1 MDGYKTRLSI
11 CRPLL
16 TSCSPFKV
24 KLCYCPLRVD
34 RFVFASSCIDI
45 RKNSDDDDD
54 DGYHI
59 CSACLIGFHPLV
71 RFGFFKWAI
80 PASFRLFS
88 SFQINITNFTLNVCE
103 KMSIYLVYGAGIR
116 THDLQNMSLLPLPLD
131 QDFRPLVCFVSTKIL
146 KVKSGDEFKIRKSIR
161 SSSECKNLKVKSWG
175 VK

>member
-88 SFQINITNFTLNVCE
+88 SFQTNITNFTTNVCE
-103 KMSIYLVYGAGIR
+103 KNV
-116 THDLQNMSLLPLPLD
+116 HLP
-131 QDFRPLVCFVSTKIL
+131 
-146 KVKSGDEFKIRKSIR
+146 SIR
-161 SSSECKNLKVKSWG
+161 CWDSNPRPPEHESPSITTRPGLPPSRLLRFDENFESQKWR
-175 VK
+175 